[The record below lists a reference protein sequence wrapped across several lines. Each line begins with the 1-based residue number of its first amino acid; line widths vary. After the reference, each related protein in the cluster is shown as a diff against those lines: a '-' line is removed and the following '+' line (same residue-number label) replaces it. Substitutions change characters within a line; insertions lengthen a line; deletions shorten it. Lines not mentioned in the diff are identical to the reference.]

1 MNKTC
6 IIIAGPTAV
15 GKTTIAINLA
25 KHFSTQIISAD
36 SRQCYKELNIGVA
49 KPSAEE
55 LAAVQH
61 YFINSHSVK
70 ENLSAADFEE
80 YALNAVAEIFAN
92 NDIAVMVGGTG
103 LYIKTFCEGLDEI
116 PTTEIATRNAIV
128 TDYNN
133 NGIEWL
139 QQQIKKH
146 DPDYSV
152 QGEMQNPHRMIRA
165 LEVKL
170 STGKSITSFQS
181 RQKKI
186 RDFKIIKICLQLPR
200 QVLYNRINN
209 RVDDM
214 MRMGLAEEV
223 KILIPFK
230 HLNALQT
237 VGYKELFDYFS
248 TETPAVS
255 LEKTI
260 ELIKQNTRHYAKRQI
275 TWFKK
280 EEGMQFCYPSLKDV
294 LNAVEVECKNG
305 KKNT

>member
-92 NDIAVMVGGTG
+92 TDIAVMVGGTG

-116 PTTEIATRNAIV
+116 PTIEIATRNAIV

-146 DPDYSV
+146 DPAYSV

-223 KILIPFK
+223 NFLIPFK

-280 EEGMQFCYPSLKDV
+280 EEGMQFCNPSLKDI
-294 LNAVEVECKNG
+294 LNAVEVERKNG

>member
-15 GKTTIAINLA
+15 GKTAIAIGLA
-25 KHFSTQIISAD
+25 KHFTTQIISAD

-55 LAAVQH
+55 LEAVQH
-61 YFINSHSVK
+61 YFINSHSVT
-70 ENLSAADFEE
+70 ENLSAADFEK
-80 YALNAVAEIFAN
+80 YALDAIEKIFTS

-103 LYIKTFCEGLDEI
+103 LYIKAFCEGLDEI
-116 PTTEIATRNAIV
+116 PAAEIATRNAIV

-170 STGKSITSFQS
+170 STGKSITAFQS
-181 RQKKI
+181 KQKKV
-186 RDFKIIKICLQLPR
+186 RDFNIIKICLQLQR
-200 QVLYNRINN
+200 EVLYDRINS

-223 KILIPFK
+223 KNLILFK

-248 TETPAVS
+248 TEATAVS
-255 LEKTI
+255 LEKSI

-280 EEGMQFCYPSLKDV
+280 EEGMQFCNPSLKDV
-294 LNAVEVECKNG
+294 LSAVETARKRG
-305 KKNT
+305 KKNI

>member
-15 GKTTIAINLA
+15 GKTAIAIGLA

-55 LAAVQH
+55 LEAVQH
-61 YFINSHSVK
+61 YFINSHSVT
-70 ENLSAADFEE
+70 ENLSAADFEK
-80 YALNAVAEIFAN
+80 YALDAIEKIFAS

-103 LYIKTFCEGLDEI
+103 LYIKAFCEGLDEI
-116 PTTEIATRNAIV
+116 PAAEIATRNAIV

-170 STGKSITSFQS
+170 STGKSITAFQS
-181 RQKKI
+181 KQKKV
-186 RDFKIIKICLQLPR
+186 RDFNIIKICLQLQR
-200 QVLYNRINN
+200 EVLYDRINS

-223 KILIPFK
+223 KNLILFK

-248 TETPAVS
+248 TEATAVS
-255 LEKTI
+255 LEKSI

-280 EEGMQFCYPSLKDV
+280 EEGMQFCSPSLKDV
-294 LNAVEVECKNG
+294 LSAVETARKRG
-305 KKNT
+305 KKNV